1 MLFVKKMKQK
11 INYLLTLFFTHF
23 ITYLFTM
30 RSTLPSFKYPKCW
43 EKLQRVT
50 YELRKQYGLPDTRV
64 DCVANSLAFVGAMDR
79 DSAEE
84 LAKTLNYRGYGVQP
98 YDVVNYMTG
107 HGHERIPHYIRHVT
121 PETNIEQVYS
131 SLKEGYG
138 TLISLNRISSCGHMA
153 TVIRIG
159 GQLAVY
165 DPQTEML
172 SYNVNEWLNNES
184 AESVDLIMR
193 VNKVSHTLEES
204 ALSVRKPYNIDTKR
218 IRVTPQTPAKTNNQ
232 KSKEYIRKK
241 EKSFA
246 QFVHS
251 VREAGFD
258 YNQLARL

>member
-1 MLFVKKMKQK
+1 MKQK
-11 INYLLTLFFTHF
+11 SNYLLTLVFTHF
-23 ITYLFTM
+23 ITHLFTM
-30 RSTLPSFKYPKCW
+30 RSTLPSFKYPNCW

-50 YELRKQYGLPDTRV
+50 YDLRKQCGLPDTRV
-64 DCVANSLAFVGAMDR
+64 DCVANSLAFVGAIDR

-84 LAKTLNYRGYGVQP
+84 LAKNLNSLNFEVNV
-98 YDVVNYMTG
+98 YDVVDYMTG
-107 HGHERIPHYIRHVT
+107 HGHERIPHYIQHIT

-138 TLISLNRISSCGHMA
+138 TLISLNRVSSSGHMA

-165 DPQTEML
+165 DPQTEIL
-172 SYNVNEWLNNES
+172 SYNVKEWLDRES
-184 AESVDLIMR
+184 AASVDLIMR
-193 VNKVSHTLEES
+193 VNKVSHMLEES
-204 ALSVRKPYNIDTKR
+204 AISVRKPHDADTKR
-218 IRVTPQTPAKTNNQ
+218 IRVIAPQTPAKTNQ
-232 KSKEYIRKK
+232 KSKEYLRKK
-241 EKSFA
+241 EKSFL